1 MKILYVNALYPTEN
15 DRRAIGGA
23 ETFALRLVR
32 GLLAAG
38 HDVSIVRSGTDAE
51 GGVEYTAD
59 GVAVH
64 SMPCRNLYPVSD
76 GRPHNPASR
85 LAWHLLE
92 DRGRIAPDFQRVLA
106 ATAPDLVHTNNLVG
120 LTTDLWR
127 VARNAG
133 TPILHTLHDYYLTCP
148 KVLRYTNGGLCAQTC
163 LSCAVLSRQRRRAV
177 RNIDSVVGVSQRML
191 NIHRDEGLF
200 VDTPS
205 EVILNMP
212 PPRSGETELLARP
225 LGRKPTFG
233 FLGRQAAEKG
243 IYELLEAFVQLE
255 PGSARLVIAGAI
267 EPAVQ
272 DWVGQHAPRQDDI
285 VFTGFTTQD
294 AFFPAIDV
302 AVFPSIWEEPCS
314 MGAGE
319 AFSFGVPSLGSR
331 RGGIPEML
339 EGGRLGW
346 LFQPGTGELAATLAR
361 LVADP
366 AEITA
371 KADFVRAQPRDTS
384 DQLVAAYLAA
394 YERLATAKQQHKLSA

>member
-1 MKILYVNALYPTEN
+1 MKILYVNALYPTET

-23 ETFALRLVR
+23 ETFAIRLVR

-38 HDVSIVRSGTDAE
+38 HDVRIVRSGTDGAGSLE
-51 GGVEYTAD
+51 HTED

-76 GRPHNPASR
+76 GRAHNPASR

-92 DRGRIAPDFQRVLA
+92 DRGRIAPAFARVLEA
-106 ATAPDLVHTNNLVG
+106 AAPDLVHTNNLVG

-127 VARNAG
+127 VARQAG

-148 KVLRYTNGGLCAQTC
+148 KVLRYAKGGPCVQTC
-163 LSCAVLSRQRRRAV
+163 LSCSLLSRRRRQAV
-177 RNIDSVVGVSQRML
+177 RNIDAVVGVSQRML
-191 NIHRDEGLF
+191 DLHRAEGLF
-200 VDTPS
+200 TDTPS

-212 PPRSGETELLARP
+212 QPRPASASVCERQPA
-225 LGRKPTFG
+225 RKPTFG

-243 IYELLEAFVQLE
+243 IFELLDAFVQLE
-255 PGSARLVIAGAI
+255 PGSARLVVAGAI
-267 EPAVQ
+267 EPTVRA
-272 DWVGQHAPRQDDI
+272 WVDAHAPRPDDI

-339 EGGRLGW
+339 QGGRFGW
-346 LFQPGTGELAATLAR
+346 LFEPGTGELAATLAR

-366 AEITA
+366 AEIAA
-371 KADFVRAQPRDTS
+371 KTDFVRAQPRFTGDR
-384 DQLVAAYLAA
+384 LVAAYLAA
-394 YERLATAKQQHKLSA
+394 YDRLARAEHPQTPA